1 MLHENEKFY
10 FIKSFKQL
18 KLTTSPDKY
27 FPFLWNNVY
36 EFLGINYCTPKRCPK
51 GPLQLSLPPLAQ
63 TSSYATDCPMSGV
76 FHYIKVFTEKKL
88 VVLATYLPFLIGF
101 GNGTGTSY
109 YCTFLLLY
117 INHDLTKLP

>member
-1 MLHENEKFY
+1 MKTTNSTL
-10 FIKSFKQL
+10 KSFNQL
-18 KLTTSPDKY
+18 KLITSPDKY

-36 EFLGINYCTPKRCPK
+36 DFLGTNYCAPKRWPK

-63 TSSYATDCPMSGV
+63 TSSYTTAARCQEFFITLK
-76 FHYIKVFTEKKL
+76 FLLRKKL
-88 VVLATYLPFLIGF
+88 VVLATYLPFLLGF

-109 YCTFLLLY
+109 YCTFLLLC